1 MNDVLRQARGHWR
14 DILPALG
21 VPAELLTGD
30 RTACPIC
37 GGFDRFQYQ
46 DKSGDGDF
54 YCRQDGAGNG
64 VVLLRKR
71 NRWTFEQA
79 LAAIAPLVPA
89 TVATVDF
96 SGSPMRASDRTR
108 QEQRRPQ
115 YDIARV
121 AAENPIERVVEHRG
135 GVALK
140 PNGREWR
147 GLCPFHNE
155 KTPSFAVVPKDADH
169 SGKGFFHCFGCGASG
184 DQFVFVQKL
193 FNLDFTAALDLLGG
207 GSGVQTTR
215 TAQTERAAMP
225 DPYADLV
232 ALPVPAQLPQPGAT
246 IELWNPKRLFD
257 DKPRP
262 KWRARPSAVYAYR
275 SASGE
280 VVGCVLRIVGADGRK
295 ITPQVRFAKC
305 HDGKARWTCWSF
317 DEPRPL
323 YRVGPWS
330 EPHLFTWAVEGE
342 KCADAMA
349 ELLQAPVATWPG
361 GTNGAKYC
369 DWSLL
374 KGRRLILWPDADQEG
389 QTAML
394 GRPAN
399 DQHDAKVGVAEL
411 ATAAGATVHRVIGWN
426 PEQPK
431 GWDVGDAI
439 ADGWNK
445 DQVVNYARQWARSWT
460 V

>member
-1 MNDVLRQARGHWR
+1 MNDILHQARGHWR

-21 VPAELLTGD
+21 VPADLLTGD

-37 GGFDRFQYQ
+37 GGFDRFQYL

-54 YCRQDGAGNG
+54 YCRQCGAGNA

-71 NRWTFEQA
+71 KRWTFEQA
-79 LAAIAPLVPA
+79 LAAIAPVVP
-89 TVATVDF
+89 VAVPTTKAF
-96 SGSPMRASDRTR
+96 AAPSPSSDGRR
-108 QEQRRPQ
+108 QDPGRPQ
-115 YDIARV
+115 YDIAQV
-121 AAENPIERVVEHRG
+121 AADNPIKQVVERHG
-135 GVALK
+135 NVALK

-155 KTPSFAVVPKDADH
+155 KTPSFAVVPKDADQ

-184 DQFVFVQKL
+184 DQFDFVQKL
-193 FNLDFTAALDLLGG
+193 FNVDFAAALDLLGG
-207 GSGVQTTR
+207 GSGIQTTR
-215 TAQTERAAMP
+215 TAQSERPAMP

-275 SASGE
+275 SASGDI
-280 VVGCVLRIVGADGRK
+280 VGCVLRIDGADGRK
-295 ITPQVRFAKC
+295 ITPQVRFARC
-305 HDGKARWTCWSF
+305 HDGKARWACWSF

-330 EPHLFTWAVEGE
+330 DLHLFTWLVEGE
-342 KCADAMA
+342 KCADALA
-349 ELLQAPVATWPG
+349 GLLHAPVATWPG
-361 GTNGAKYC
+361 GTNGAKHC
-369 DWSLL
+369 DWSPL
-374 KGRRLILWPDADQEG
+374 KGRRLILWGDADQEG
-389 QTAML
+389 QDAML
-394 GRPAN
+394 GRRAD

-411 ATAAGATVHRVIGWN
+411 ATAAGAVVHRVIGWN
-426 PEQPK
+426 REQPK

-460 V
+460 A

>member
-1 MNDVLRQARGHWR
+1 MNDILHQARGHWR
-14 DILPALG
+14 AILPLLG
-21 VPAELLTGD
+21 VPADLLTGD

-37 GGFDRFQYQ
+37 GGFDRFQYR

-54 YCRQDGAGNG
+54 FCRQCGAGNA

-79 LAAIAPLVPA
+79 VAAISPVVPA
-89 TVATVDF
+89 GVPEVA
-96 SGSPMRASDRTR
+96 PR
-108 QEQRRPQ
+108 QAEPTSAVRLHREVRPHF
-115 YDIARV
+115 DLAEV
-121 AAENPIERVVEHRG
+121 AADNPIRDVVERHG
-135 GVALK
+135 NVTLK

-155 KTPSFAVVPKDADH
+155 KTPSFAVVPKDADQ
-169 SGKGFFHCFGCGASG
+169 SGRGFFHCFGCGASG
-184 DQFVFVQKL
+184 DQFDFVQKL
-193 FNLDFTAALDLLGG
+193 FNVDFAAALDLLGG
-207 GSGVQTTR
+207 GSGLQTTR
-215 TAQTERAAMP
+215 TAPAEREAMP

-232 ALPVPAQLPQPGAT
+232 ALPVPDRLPQPGVA

-275 SASGE
+275 SPNGE
-280 VVGCVLRIVGADGRK
+280 VVGCVLRIDGADGRK
-295 ITPQVRFAKC
+295 ITPQVRFARC

-330 EPHLFTWAVEGE
+330 GLHLFTWVVEGE
-342 KCADAMA
+342 KCADALA

-361 GTNGAKYC
+361 GTNGAKHC
-369 DWSLL
+369 DWSTLR
-374 KGRRLILWPDADQEG
+374 GRRLILWGDADQEG
-389 QTAML
+389 QDAML

-411 ATAAGATVHRVIGWN
+411 ATEAGATVHRIIEWN
-426 PEQPK
+426 REQPK

-445 DQVVNYARQWARSWT
+445 DRVVNYARQWARSWT
-460 V
+460 A